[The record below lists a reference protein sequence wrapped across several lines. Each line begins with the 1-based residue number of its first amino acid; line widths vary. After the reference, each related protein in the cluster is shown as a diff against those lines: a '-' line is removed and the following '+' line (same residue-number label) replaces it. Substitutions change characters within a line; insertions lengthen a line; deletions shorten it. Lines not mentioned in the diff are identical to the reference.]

1 TNRHDARSHH
11 TAGFLLFEAK
21 QPAGVSNYFI
31 PHLEKTL
38 LKLRR
43 GREVGS
49 IGGGGAAAYVDGIV
63 GWFDNLLSLGVVK
76 GQLVEA
82 EWKLHC
88 LSLAG
93 VESDASEALEI
104 AYRLLCAGPS
114 DIDIAL
120 DNLGGTALACIG
132 DCGGCDDG
140 LALLIAHQRG

>member
-1 TNRHDARSHH
+1 MMRDHITLQD
-11 TAGFLLFEAK
+11 LLFEAN
-21 QPAGVSNYFI
+21 QLAGVSNCFV
-31 PHLEKTL
+31 PDLEKTRL
-38 LKLRR
+38 ELRR

-49 IGGGGAAAYVDGIV
+49 IGGGRAAAYVDGIV
-63 GWFDNLLSLGVVK
+63 GRFDNLLDLGVVE

-88 LSLAG
+88 LSLTG
-93 VESDASEALEI
+93 VESDASKALEI

-120 DNLGGTALACIG
+120 NNLGGTALACIG

>member
-1 TNRHDARSHH
+1 MTTCRI
-11 TAGFLLFEAK
+11 LLFEAK
-21 QPAGVSNYFI
+21 QPAGVSNNCFI
-31 PHLEKTL
+31 PYLEKTRL
-38 LKLRR
+38 ELRR
-43 GREVGS
+43 DREMGS
-49 IGGGGAAAYVDGIV
+49 IGGGRAAAYVDGIV
-63 GWFDNLLSLGVVK
+63 GWFDNLLSLGVVE

-93 VESDASEALEI
+93 VESDASKALEI
-104 AYRLLCAGPS
+104 AYRLFCAGSS

-120 DNLGGTALACIG
+120 DNFGGTAFACIG

>member
-1 TNRHDARSHH
+1 MMRGHPLKEFLFFDA
-11 TAGFLLFEAK
+11 K
-21 QPAGVSNYFI
+21 PPAGVSNFAI
-31 PHLEKTL
+31 APLKKTRLE
-38 LKLRR
+38 LRR

-49 IGGGGAAAYVDGIV
+49 IGGSGAAAYVDGIF
-63 GWFDNLLSLGVVK
+63 GWFDNLLSLGVVE

-88 LSLAG
+88 LTLAG
-93 VESDASEALEI
+93 VESEASKALEI

-140 LALLIAHQRG
+140 LALLIAHQGG

>member
-1 TNRHDARSHH
+1 MTTCRI
-11 TAGFLLFEAK
+11 LLFEAK
-21 QPAGVSNYFI
+21 QPAGVSNNCFI
-31 PHLEKTL
+31 PYFEKTRL
-38 LKLRR
+38 ELRR

-49 IGGGGAAAYVDGIV
+49 IGGGRAAAYVDGIV
-63 GWFDNLLSLGVVK
+63 GWFDNLLSLGVVE

-93 VESDASEALEI
+93 VESDASKALEI
-104 AYRLLCAGPS
+104 AYRLFCAGSS

-120 DNLGGTALACIG
+120 DNFGGTAFACIG